1 MFEDWKSS
9 TAAYVYQHIDRKLFQ
24 PIAGELE
31 EDIHQLCDYFIAAL
45 LELHMIDEEGNEMDA
60 DCDEDDVLEAILQ
73 RFLAAH
79 PCDTERDLLY
89 TQLIDAFLQLV
100 EEYSEDL

>member
-9 TAAYVYQHIDRKLFQ
+9 TAAYVHQHIDRKLFQ
-24 PIAGELE
+24 PIADELD
-31 EDIHQLCDYFIAAL
+31 EDIRQLCDYFIAAL
-45 LELHMIDEEGNEMDA
+45 LELQMIDEDGNEMDA

-73 RFLAAH
+73 RFLSQH
-79 PCDTERDLLY
+79 PCDAERDLLY